1 MGYTFVYIQALLA
14 NKVSFCLAVKG
25 NKSNCKL
32 RAIFYVIAKVFGNLV
47 VRAHQ
52 TLVFVYLYR
61 IRHRIFFS
69 PRDKV
74 KIIEIVKLDVSFKKI
89 NYKISILYKMI

>member
-1 MGYTFVYIQALLA
+1 MSISHIGYTFVYIYVLLA
-14 NKVSFCLAVKG
+14 NEITFCLAVKG

-52 TLVFVYLYR
+52 TLVLFICIASDIAY
-61 IRHRIFFS
+61 FS
-69 PRDKV
+69 LQDIK
-74 KIIEIVKLDVSFKKI
+74 
-89 NYKISILYKMI
+89 